1 MLTMILQRIKTN
13 PQLKKRLLWM
23 TMHPLRTRPRLWLRW
38 FQPFYMK
45 RGKKTVIYRSVRRDI
60 VPFHNFVLGSYS
72 IVEDYATINNQVGDV
87 VIGSASRIG
96 LHNTIIGPVTIGDN
110 VLLAQN
116 VVIAGLNHNF
126 EDVYEPIS
134 QQGVETKPVVI
145 EDDVWVGANSVVLPG
160 ITIGKHAVVGAGSVV
175 TRNIPSFSVALG
187 NPAKV
192 IKQYDAEH
200 KQWIKSNLDE
210 NIDRIQR

>member
-1 MLTMILQRIKTN
+1 
-13 PQLKKRLLWM
+13 
-23 TMHPLRTRPRLWLRW
+23 
-38 FQPFYMK
+38 MK